1 MTQQEALDLVRRLLK
16 AQDDTELTR
25 LVAQHL
31 GEIDGTFFSTAES
44 AARQLEYEGK
54 PQIALA
60 LRRLTDRMLSMKT
73 LI

>member
-31 GEIDGTFFSTAES
+31 GAIDGTFFGTAES

-54 PQIALA
+54 RQIALA